1 MQSGVSLSESNSV
14 RLLVFRTLIYIV
26 LVILSLLAILPVWLV
41 LVNAS
46 RSTPEIRAG
55 LSLIPGTSFGF
66 NWRFINGR
74 DIGVLSGYK
83 NSAIISFSS
92 TILTV
97 YFSMLTAYAIEVY
110 NFKFKDTFRKI
121 IYVLV
126 LIPQQ
131 VSVMGFFAY
140 MNKLGLVN
148 SFIPLIVPAIAA
160 PASVFFAEQYL
171 QTSLVKDLILSARI
185 DGCGE
190 FTIFH
195 KVMMPMAKPGIFTLS
210 ILSLV
215 ASWNNFFLPSLLL
228 TSKSKYTVPLVVKL
242 LNGDAY
248 RTELGAVYMGIGLSL
263 LPVVVIYLFMS
274 KQIVGGLTLGAL
286 KE

>member
-1 MQSGVSLSESNSV
+1 M
-14 RLLVFRTLIYIV
+14 
-26 LVILSLLAILPVWLV
+26 
-41 LVNAS
+41 
-46 RSTPEIRAG
+46 
-55 LSLIPGTSFGF
+55 
-66 NWRFINGR
+66 
-74 DIGVLSGYK
+74 
-83 NSAIISFSS
+83 
-92 TILTV
+92 
-97 YFSMLTAYAIEVY
+97 
-110 NFKFKDTFRKI
+110 
-121 IYVLV
+121 
-126 LIPQQ
+126 
-131 VSVMGFFAY
+131 
-140 MNKLGLVN
+140 VN
-148 SFIPLIVPAIAA
+148 SFIPLIVPSIAA

-215 ASWNNFFLPSLLL
+215 ASWNNFFLPSLIL

-248 RTELGAVYMGIGLSL
+248 RTELGAVYLGIGLSL
-263 LPVVVIYLFMS
+263 LPVVVIYMFMS